1 MNLIYSLAAC
11 REGASSISGA
21 GRVARSTHSEP
32 YKLLLGML
40 IEARTRAGV
49 TQVEL
54 ATRLGRPQPFISF
67 VERGERRVDVIEFYA
82 IMKALD
88 ADPEHK
94 FRELIAKL
102 PSHLQI

>member
-1 MNLIYSLAAC
+1 
-11 REGASSISGA
+11 
-21 GRVARSTHSEP
+21 VARSTHSEP
-32 YKLLLGML
+32 YKLLLEML

-54 ATRLGRPQPFISF
+54 AARLGRPQPFISF

-82 IMKALD
+82 IMQALGT
-88 ADPEHK
+88 DPERA

-102 PSHLQI
+102 PDKLKI

>member
-1 MNLIYSLAAC
+1 
-11 REGASSISGA
+11 
-21 GRVARSTHSEP
+21 
-32 YKLLLGML
+32 ML

-54 ATRLGRPQPFISF
+54 AGRLGRPQPFISF

-88 ADPEHK
+88 ADPEEA
-94 FRELIAKL
+94 FRELISKL
-102 PSHLQI
+102 PNRLQI